1 LNAEDAFR
9 AKVDAALAARKK
21 TKEPAAPAAA
31 PSPVTATTLSPVE
44 EGKEGA
50 AVPPIVPA
58 PEPSPVILPTEVVRE
73 PRGRSGLKYASA
85 NADLFLAGLD
95 RREQDF
101 RQRVREQDASMPQ
114 EEVDNLARAW
124 RQQHLVLR
132 GEGGTQALL
141 DAAAKASGPM
151 GLDDKFLSVLFPI
164 PTVIPLPGFRGEDPE
179 KRWRRIAEGGV
190 VAEEIVEEVDPF
202 GRATGRTAGDMPLA
216 QFAGQLKTEGEA
228 SKSSD
233 VVKDIVSIG
242 GVVNGINALMS
253 ETGVKSGY
261 IAGKEML
268 GVSTP
273 EEAAKE
279 RLLLQSGQRNDGLD
293 RIAVLKQQGRND
305 EASAWFDSLS
315 FNELPQAMSPRE
327 PDVETFKK
335 AFKERQLE
343 LYTTRG
349 LENVASVLDPAL
361 KKSDREILQALRSAP
376 QTSLRKFQP
385 DVGLGLE
392 KLEETLK
399 TYETAKKYAGT
410 DTSRYFGEVASS
422 VMFSEAQTDRGVVLR
437 PSATGQLMNVMGIP
451 YETAMEARIP
461 LMAAAGAL
469 MPGGVVRRVATMAAG
484 AIGQELL
491 AEGLSLVGADDA
503 ALKVENALLPNKAG
517 VDYMLASGAYDTS
530 WLGITDYRP
539 LRTEKSNYADRVF
552 ANYQMPEFQGL
563 GMYQALGRTNVDP
576 NSTLG
581 RVAFGIDTAADLFL
595 DVEGFYAKGLSA
607 LPHAAQT
614 AYSLSKVMPEG
625 YRLQGA
631 MAAGAPKTYSR
642 VRTTKRALEEGRGLR
657 EAYRAGAKAAEEA
670 DVLSV
675 VHNVVEDAVRD
686 AVNAGRNPL
695 DSKMLSGPVRD
706 EVFNTL
712 RAAGIDPMAASKALA
727 KVTDAVTNSLMDNVD
742 LTLRR
747 EAVSNRG
754 KRMLDNLRQ
763 TPEYRSHATAL
774 DDLVRRGTFTAKER
788 DAALS
793 LLEAQAHAYAG
804 RVPGA
809 TPQEFFARTEI
820 RTQMGPTPGPS
831 GTPAAPVAAPAAPAA
846 PVPTTPTPVV
856 PAAPAPTTPAPVV
869 PTAAPAPTTPA
880 PVVLYTLPDNV
891 QEFVNG
897 GDRTIFDLTTP
908 QGRADSALPENGLLG
923 KTKDGKWQA
932 FLVGGDGKL
941 APSSALHDDPLDA
954 VAEFL
959 DTVSPRE
966 EWDTSPTRVGPVLRG
981 MPKLAVEA
989 AIRSEPVEYLV
1000 AFAGDG
1006 QQVLRT
1012 TSNLEDGVEIS
1023 YSDTV
1028 LAVHNGAVDFIH
1040 NHPLPENAARLNIVN
1055 PHLSPSDVYVA
1066 LTHGMPSIEVVS
1078 DSGVFRLTS
1087 TTGWSGLG
1095 EPSFLAEFFDAY
1107 VAFDKKAEAEGAR
1120 AYLDTKEKGGT
1131 YDQAATAFAD
1141 AYAYAITR
1149 ALEEDP
1155 RSAGAGA
1162 VFDFQPR
1169 VRDDFVGQGREVP
1182 GANALDEVVS
1192 SVGEPAAAVVADAPA
1207 VEPVAPSVEA
1217 SAVAATPAGEALALF
1232 GGMRPVP
1239 RLPSDLVEYRPKVVL
1254 GGQWSPSG
1262 QRPTRDVYPK
1272 FDSGVDKA
1280 LYLYAR
1286 GSKNASAKA
1295 RDWLLSVGVT
1305 EAEMGRLGASVAE
1318 YVKYQAPQG
1327 VGNSFTV
1334 PDMGWK
1340 QTAVSKGGLLSSSA
1354 ASLPGKKPRA
1364 ATLFSGGGLV
1374 EEGLRGLIDP
1384 VFAVEANPQIGA
1396 SYKQAHG
1403 DHVRIQDVRSVDF
1416 EPAKGAEY
1424 LHASPVCKNFSVA
1437 KTLGGEQPLDLDT
1450 ARATAKAIREIEPR
1464 VFTLENV
1471 EGYTNSEAMQIVK
1484 DALADQ
1490 GYTFDVN
1497 TFNAADYGSATSRKR
1512 VLLRAVRDGEL
1523 PPLPEKTGPSDW
1535 YARVEDIV
1543 EGLPDV
1549 KLAPF
1554 MEERLKRRGIDVEN
1568 VDRPMIVMG
1577 GSKNRNV
1584 IPYAYAGG
1592 PAPTIK
1598 ATPKEAH
1605 RIILP
1610 GGKVKDVTPRVL
1622 ARITGLPD
1630 TYPLPAAKG
1639 LGQTIV
1645 GNGVP
1650 AELTRAVFGP
1660 LVERLTTPAIE
1671 REALSV
1677 APAPT
1682 LRSSPVVLAQ
1692 KPVEFSGLPSDI
1704 YGGLLRALKELPE
1717 VNRPG
1722 ARSYIEGVVEGTMH
1736 LNDTADEIIADRVL
1750 EASGLGDRV
1759 SLLEVRN
1766 YLGLDRFLGV
1776 DDIPTR
1782 ALQDSLETHGR
1793 QVIET
1798 DYEINDMATPMP
1810 DAVFYHGLTF
1820 FGESSAEADA
1830 FVAFAVRDQGNG
1842 KRELVIDYADF
1853 ANPEISPTPVIGRV
1867 VRWAA
1872 ENNIDT
1878 VSVLRTGDTTEGS
1891 VIAAAAYAAGNNAV
1905 DVSEGN
1911 LRFAR
1916 IKLGADMVDDYLA
1929 RQGSMVLRSSATPV
1943 DRLSLSHKDVTARVS
1958 ELTEAAK
1965 RLQQGEI
1972 SAEEYGRLVDKYKT
1986 VTPYEE
1992 VPFPAS
1998 PEQALS
2004 ALKKTSMEGAGKPGK
2019 ETYYGVPSRTL
2030 QEGQRVGLRL
2040 DIPSYTKAE
2049 TWVVSVHEPRTSTS
2063 TGGAGARIGY
2073 ESTAAATD
2081 VVFGINEKAGLRIAA
2096 GDIPKSTIATMEG
2109 SWKPMTSTEAKAAA
2123 DAALSD
2129 PAWRQVGMDPER
2141 HAYFYDRASMQP
2153 VVAADEVLQVGPL
2166 VLAKNPRYAETNTFL
2181 YASSYQVPSG
2191 PLVHVLDMVNDGSF
2205 AGFVRENAEVLR
2217 ALGGDMW
2224 TDEFLK
2230 NFQHV
2235 VDPNTGRVTLTAAGS
2250 VQFQKLLEQHLTSKV
2265 SSPTLSSKLDKVF
2278 AMMQGLYLRA
2288 RGINESPTLAM
2299 LQLDAALRPDIPIRN
2314 TLSRINAKLIYGRR
2328 TIYAA
2333 DTAAERVGEAARR
2346 AVGQRAEAARTKA
2359 TRAEASMALN
2369 IKKGD
2374 KTINVVDAVANAV
2387 AHVTT
2392 EHARRKLPT
2401 AKLVRVTT
2409 RSIIPEERLPIV
2421 RNTVRDQLLLAGI
2434 DPKDIAKQVDNTTG
2448 TISFTAAQQ
2457 PKILALV
2464 NQMAGTWFGDRLP
2477 RELQGRRFTGTS
2489 MSIEAYNALVELMTD
2504 TAAGPGSVRDRM
2516 AEAVP
2521 KSMGYALYRAA
2532 SDGAGKNLA
2541 VVRDTKNALLE
2552 KFHIEFDGKNHLDPG
2567 IVEIVE
2573 RMKRELNEVKD
2584 WLREM
2589 ADNAVRAKPDMWLPE
2604 IVLSVK
2610 SQLIPPVQVHALQD
2624 VLDPNGNL
2632 VRAGFVG
2639 LNKMFGEGQS
2649 FTVADLLNRLDDIED
2664 AFSAFK
2670 PAGLDVISDLETTA
2684 LAEAHRIRLGVASG
2698 SLDVDALP
2706 PADLAIMEDVSQ
2718 ILADGI
2724 QRRVQTVS
2732 DRAGEIG
2739 VAMAGVLDAGIME
2752 NFPTFE
2758 RKVQLYSAFFEGEW
2772 DNLFDLGAQVG
2783 LTVAL
2788 ENFGEY
2794 QKKYSQ
2800 AEALLAMVGRMR
2812 AQELMTQFSERL
2824 AMYGVGGNMA
2834 ALTADYPVGS
2844 MSGRGSFQTRVSDY
2858 IKQIVNFGEMPQ
2870 VDSKGRKIYEPEP
2883 PTGGEDLAAFAMAHE
2898 LMAQWGFKFGKG
2910 EWKVHVLPD
2919 GTKTLLPQMVAD
2931 NLNDA
2936 VQRQTGLAGAYRDVE
2951 RARAPGKENVFDVP
2965 LTQRQQEAMA
2975 KAAKQQQ
2982 TNTAIGAVVGG
2993 VAGATVGMPIVGA
3006 GVGALV
3012 GRDFNRAV
3020 NLLAEKLPVSLAYLK
3035 IGITTGI
3042 GLPNVPYY
3050 VANAFGGF
3058 MQALLGVGSAQTVRM
3073 LVRNPGFVAAVVT
3086 ELVAPVNYHISA
3098 KPIITADGRVFTVRE
3113 ATRIAE
3119 AEGLSGSFIQA
3130 ETVRSVADDLR
3141 AMEPTFY
3148 NKITKYP
3155 RMWQG
3160 LLTEMTAAIDNVYR
3174 VSAFV
3179 DEVRRGAS
3187 TAEAAATARKIAFDY
3202 SALTDFEKSTMRQV
3216 IMFYSYQRRNIDLF
3230 FDTLLTNPGRIA
3242 AQLRTI
3248 NHANET
3254 LLEGDAELVLPD
3266 YLRGRWMLS
3275 MRDAAKDSYSS
3286 GKVAVLAPQVPVMD
3300 VVGLFSNIINVGTE
3314 DANRALIGRATPW
3327 VQAPFVLGLGI
3338 EPFSGRELG
3347 SYDKVPRFLYEL
3359 DMLVSGGVLVRGV
3372 FGAEW
3377 QSNKDPSSNDSDETS
3392 GYFQARNAKAYWI
3405 WRNLLEF
3412 PFAGRSIT
3420 TLESMDRADLG
3431 VVEATVDAAR
3441 AYRVSGGSDLDA
3453 FFLKVQSAIPSIL
3466 TEGSTMPP
3474 LSDPNRYVPM
3484 PQEDLIAPRQG
3495 MTHMDE
3501 VRSWVGVRSV
3511 RVDNPAVALDRIYYE
3526 EGFKLGRE
3534 AKELKRAEQFPSTR

>member
-1 LNAEDAFR
+1 
-9 AKVDAALAARKK
+9 
-21 TKEPAAPAAA
+21 
-31 PSPVTATTLSPVE
+31 
-44 EGKEGA
+44 
-50 AVPPIVPA
+50 
-58 PEPSPVILPTEVVRE
+58 
-73 PRGRSGLKYASA
+73 
-85 NADLFLAGLD
+85 
-95 RREQDF
+95 
-101 RQRVREQDASMPQ
+101 
-114 EEVDNLARAW
+114 
-124 RQQHLVLR
+124 
-132 GEGGTQALL
+132 
-141 DAAAKASGPM
+141 
-151 GLDDKFLSVLFPI
+151 
-164 PTVIPLPGFRGEDPE
+164 
-179 KRWRRIAEGGV
+179 
-190 VAEEIVEEVDPF
+190 
-202 GRATGRTAGDMPLA
+202 
-216 QFAGQLKTEGEA
+216 
-228 SKSSD
+228 
-233 VVKDIVSIG
+233 
-242 GVVNGINALMS
+242 
-253 ETGVKSGY
+253 
-261 IAGKEML
+261 
-268 GVSTP
+268 
-273 EEAAKE
+273 
-279 RLLLQSGQRNDGLD
+279 
-293 RIAVLKQQGRND
+293 
-305 EASAWFDSLS
+305 
-315 FNELPQAMSPRE
+315 
-327 PDVETFKK
+327 
-335 AFKERQLE
+335 
-343 LYTTRG
+343 
-349 LENVASVLDPAL
+349 
-361 KKSDREILQALRSAP
+361 
-376 QTSLRKFQP
+376 
-385 DVGLGLE
+385 
-392 KLEETLK
+392 
-399 TYETAKKYAGT
+399 
-410 DTSRYFGEVASS
+410 
-422 VMFSEAQTDRGVVLR
+422 
-437 PSATGQLMNVMGIP
+437 
-451 YETAMEARIP
+451 
-461 LMAAAGAL
+461 
-469 MPGGVVRRVATMAAG
+469 
-484 AIGQELL
+484 
-491 AEGLSLVGADDA
+491 
-503 ALKVENALLPNKAG
+503 
-517 VDYMLASGAYDTS
+517 
-530 WLGITDYRP
+530 
-539 LRTEKSNYADRVF
+539 
-552 ANYQMPEFQGL
+552 
-563 GMYQALGRTNVDP
+563 
-576 NSTLG
+576 
-581 RVAFGIDTAADLFL
+581 
-595 DVEGFYAKGLSA
+595 
-607 LPHAAQT
+607 
-614 AYSLSKVMPEG
+614 
-625 YRLQGA
+625 
-631 MAAGAPKTYSR
+631 
-642 VRTTKRALEEGRGLR
+642 
-657 EAYRAGAKAAEEA
+657 
-670 DVLSV
+670 
-675 VHNVVEDAVRD
+675 
-686 AVNAGRNPL
+686 
-695 DSKMLSGPVRD
+695 
-706 EVFNTL
+706 
-712 RAAGIDPMAASKALA
+712 
-727 KVTDAVTNSLMDNVD
+727 
-742 LTLRR
+742 
-747 EAVSNRG
+747 
-754 KRMLDNLRQ
+754 
-763 TPEYRSHATAL
+763 
-774 DDLVRRGTFTAKER
+774 
-788 DAALS
+788 
-793 LLEAQAHAYAG
+793 
-804 RVPGA
+804 
-809 TPQEFFARTEI
+809 
-820 RTQMGPTPGPS
+820 
-831 GTPAAPVAAPAAPAA
+831 
-846 PVPTTPTPVV
+846 VV
-856 PAAPAPTTPAPVV
+856 PAA
-869 PTAAPAPTTPA
+869 APTTPA

-932 FLVGGDGKL
+932 FLVGDDGKL

-959 DTVSPRE
+959 DAVSPRE

-1217 SAVAATPAGEALALF
+1217 SAIAATPAGEALALF

-1403 DHVRIQDVRSVDF
+1403 DHVRIQDVRSADF

-1437 KTLGGEQPLDLDT
+1437 KTLGGEQPLDLET

-1497 TFNAADYGSATSRKR
+1497 TFNSADYGSATSRKR

-1610 GGKVKDVTPRVL
+1610 GGKVKDVTARVL

-1630 TYPLPAAKG
+1630 TYPLPVAKG

-1660 LVERLTTPAIE
+1660 LVEQLGSPT
-1671 REALSV
+1671 
-1677 APAPT
+1677 T
-1682 LRSSPVVLAQ
+1682 LRSSATAIQAPDIEAAAPGISDLRRSMLDAANDETAFDPKTYAERKDICKLTGHCNAAAYIVQKKYGGELLSAKVQGETHVWNRLPDGTQVDLTGSQYGGDGFHPVSEAGKVVPPRATVNPRFKKFEAEVLKAAAVSPRTVETAAPRNVLSSSAVVLAQ

-1722 ARSYIEGVVEGTMH
+1722 ARSYIEGVVEGTMY

-1793 QVIET
+1793 QVIESN
-1798 DYEINDMATPMP
+1798 YEIKDMATPMP
-1810 DAVFYHGLTF
+1810 DVVSYHGLTF
-1820 FGESSAEADA
+1820 LGEGDDA

-1842 KRELVIDYADF
+1842 KRELVIDYAGF
-1853 ANPEISPTPVIGRV
+1853 ASPEISPTPVIGRV

-1929 RQGSMVLRSSATPV
+1929 RQGSMVL
-1943 DRLSLSHKDVTARVS
+1943 K
-1958 ELTEAAK
+1958 
-1965 RLQQGEI
+1965 
-1972 SAEEYGRLVDKYKT
+1972 
-1986 VTPYEE
+1986 
-1992 VPFPAS
+1992 
-1998 PEQALS
+1998 
-2004 ALKKTSMEGAGKPGK
+2004 
-2019 ETYYGVPSRTL
+2019 
-2030 QEGQRVGLRL
+2030 
-2040 DIPSYTKAE
+2040 
-2049 TWVVSVHEPRTSTS
+2049 
-2063 TGGAGARIGY
+2063 
-2073 ESTAAATD
+2073 
-2081 VVFGINEKAGLRIAA
+2081 
-2096 GDIPKSTIATMEG
+2096 
-2109 SWKPMTSTEAKAAA
+2109 
-2123 DAALSD
+2123 
-2129 PAWRQVGMDPER
+2129 
-2141 HAYFYDRASMQP
+2141 
-2153 VVAADEVLQVGPL
+2153 
-2166 VLAKNPRYAETNTFL
+2166 
-2181 YASSYQVPSG
+2181 ASSYQVPELKAVDVESPEFKAWFGNSKVSDGGTPLVVYHGSKMPGHDIFLPRSVKEAGTGEALSGSGVYFTTEADFAGRYAGDEGGVYPSYLSIQRPFVRGKSYWGDAALEVARRFITEEVNARYANDKVEALRVRGGFLEDVLPPDTITEMLRADGYDGVVDGHIYVALDSSQIKSAVSNTGAFSSADPSILRASSYQVPGG

-2333 DTAAERVGEAARR
+2333 DTEAERVGEAARR

-2359 TRAEASMALN
+2359 TRAEASTALN

-2448 TISFTAAQQ
+2448 AIAFTAAQQ

-2477 RELQGRRFTGTS
+2477 RELQGRRFTGTF

-2812 AQELMTQFSERL
+2812 AQELMAQFSERL

-2844 MSGRGSFQTRVSDY
+2844 MSGRGSFQTRVADY

-3006 GVGALV
+3006 GVGALI

-3020 NLLAEKLPVSLAYLK
+3020 NLLAEKLPVSVAYLK

-3058 MQALLGVGSAQTVRM
+3058 MQALLGVGSTQTVRM

>member
-1 LNAEDAFR
+1 M
-9 AKVDAALAARKK
+9 
-21 TKEPAAPAAA
+21 
-31 PSPVTATTLSPVE
+31 
-44 EGKEGA
+44 
-50 AVPPIVPA
+50 VPA
-58 PEPSPVILPTEVVRE
+58 
-73 PRGRSGLKYASA
+73 
-85 NADLFLAGLD
+85 
-95 RREQDF
+95 
-101 RQRVREQDASMPQ
+101 
-114 EEVDNLARAW
+114 
-124 RQQHLVLR
+124 
-132 GEGGTQALL
+132 
-141 DAAAKASGPM
+141 
-151 GLDDKFLSVLFPI
+151 
-164 PTVIPLPGFRGEDPE
+164 
-179 KRWRRIAEGGV
+179 
-190 VAEEIVEEVDPF
+190 
-202 GRATGRTAGDMPLA
+202 
-216 QFAGQLKTEGEA
+216 
-228 SKSSD
+228 
-233 VVKDIVSIG
+233 
-242 GVVNGINALMS
+242 
-253 ETGVKSGY
+253 
-261 IAGKEML
+261 
-268 GVSTP
+268 
-273 EEAAKE
+273 
-279 RLLLQSGQRNDGLD
+279 
-293 RIAVLKQQGRND
+293 
-305 EASAWFDSLS
+305 
-315 FNELPQAMSPRE
+315 
-327 PDVETFKK
+327 
-335 AFKERQLE
+335 
-343 LYTTRG
+343 
-349 LENVASVLDPAL
+349 
-361 KKSDREILQALRSAP
+361 
-376 QTSLRKFQP
+376 
-385 DVGLGLE
+385 
-392 KLEETLK
+392 
-399 TYETAKKYAGT
+399 
-410 DTSRYFGEVASS
+410 
-422 VMFSEAQTDRGVVLR
+422 
-437 PSATGQLMNVMGIP
+437 
-451 YETAMEARIP
+451 
-461 LMAAAGAL
+461 
-469 MPGGVVRRVATMAAG
+469 
-484 AIGQELL
+484 
-491 AEGLSLVGADDA
+491 
-503 ALKVENALLPNKAG
+503 
-517 VDYMLASGAYDTS
+517 
-530 WLGITDYRP
+530 
-539 LRTEKSNYADRVF
+539 
-552 ANYQMPEFQGL
+552 
-563 GMYQALGRTNVDP
+563 
-576 NSTLG
+576 
-581 RVAFGIDTAADLFL
+581 
-595 DVEGFYAKGLSA
+595 
-607 LPHAAQT
+607 
-614 AYSLSKVMPEG
+614 
-625 YRLQGA
+625 
-631 MAAGAPKTYSR
+631 
-642 VRTTKRALEEGRGLR
+642 
-657 EAYRAGAKAAEEA
+657 
-670 DVLSV
+670 
-675 VHNVVEDAVRD
+675 
-686 AVNAGRNPL
+686 
-695 DSKMLSGPVRD
+695 
-706 EVFNTL
+706 
-712 RAAGIDPMAASKALA
+712 
-727 KVTDAVTNSLMDNVD
+727 
-742 LTLRR
+742 
-747 EAVSNRG
+747 
-754 KRMLDNLRQ
+754 
-763 TPEYRSHATAL
+763 
-774 DDLVRRGTFTAKER
+774 
-788 DAALS
+788 
-793 LLEAQAHAYAG
+793 
-804 RVPGA
+804 
-809 TPQEFFARTEI
+809 
-820 RTQMGPTPGPS
+820 
-831 GTPAAPVAAPAAPAA
+831 
-846 PVPTTPTPVV
+846 
-856 PAAPAPTTPAPVV
+856 AAPAPTTPAPVV
-869 PTAAPAPTTPA
+869 PAAAPTTPA

-959 DTVSPRE
+959 DAVSPRE

-1162 VFDFQPR
+1162 VFDFQSR

-1416 EPAKGAEY
+1416 EPAKGVEY

-1437 KTLGGEQPLDLDT
+1437 KTLGGEQPLDLET

-1610 GGKVKDVTPRVL
+1610 GGKVKDVTARVL

-1630 TYPLPAAKG
+1630 TYPLPVAKG

-1660 LVERLTTPAIE
+1660 LVEQLGSPT
-1671 REALSV
+1671 
-1677 APAPT
+1677 T
-1682 LRSSPVVLAQ
+1682 LRSSATAIQAPDIEAAAPGISDLRRSMLDAANDETAFDPKTYAERKDICKLTGHCNAAAYIVQKKYGGELLSAKVQGETHVWNRLPDGTQVDLTGSQYGGDGFHPVSEAGKVVPPRATVNPRFKKFEAEVLKAAAVSPRTVETAAPRNVLSSSAVVLAQ

-1793 QVIET
+1793 QVIENN
-1798 DYEINDMATPMP
+1798 YEIKDMATPMP
-1810 DAVFYHGLTF
+1810 DAVSYHGLTF
-1820 FGESSAEADA
+1820 FGESSLDADA
-1830 FVAFAVRDQGNG
+1830 FVAFAVRDPGNG
-1842 KRELVIDYADF
+1842 KRELVIDF
-1853 ANPEISPTPVIGRV
+1853 AQFAHPEISPTPVVGRV

-1929 RQGSMVLRSSATPV
+1929 RQGSMVLKSSSYQVPELKPVDTESPEFKTWFGDSMVVDEDGKPLVVYHGTQKAGFDAFDPAAKTAYGKSYGTGAYFTDEPSVASEYATRFSSTRDMKTWATAETLPTWVSDITSANVVPVYLSIRNPYEWPLQYVGAAEQAAIDPSRRLPEDLHDAVMARLGVQDVVELQARFPGSSFSRTDPVASAISTAIREELMSRGYDGSVFRAPKGKGARVPFTEYVAFEPTQIKSAVSNTGAFSSA
-1943 DRLSLSHKDVTARVS
+1943 D
-1958 ELTEAAK
+1958 
-1965 RLQQGEI
+1965 
-1972 SAEEYGRLVDKYKT
+1972 
-1986 VTPYEE
+1986 
-1992 VPFPAS
+1992 
-1998 PEQALS
+1998 
-2004 ALKKTSMEGAGKPGK
+2004 
-2019 ETYYGVPSRTL
+2019 PSI
-2030 QEGQRVGLRL
+2030 LR
-2040 DIPSYTKAE
+2040 
-2049 TWVVSVHEPRTSTS
+2049 
-2063 TGGAGARIGY
+2063 
-2073 ESTAAATD
+2073 
-2081 VVFGINEKAGLRIAA
+2081 
-2096 GDIPKSTIATMEG
+2096 
-2109 SWKPMTSTEAKAAA
+2109 
-2123 DAALSD
+2123 
-2129 PAWRQVGMDPER
+2129 
-2141 HAYFYDRASMQP
+2141 
-2153 VVAADEVLQVGPL
+2153 
-2166 VLAKNPRYAETNTFL
+2166 
-2181 YASSYQVPSG
+2181 ASSYQVPGG

-2359 TRAEASMALN
+2359 TRAEASTALN

-2374 KTINVVDAVANAV
+2374 KTVNVVDAVANAV

-2448 TISFTAAQQ
+2448 TITFTAAQQ

-2718 ILADGI
+2718 ILADGV

-2752 NFPTFE
+2752 NFSTFE

-2812 AQELMTQFSERL
+2812 AQELMAQFSERL

-2844 MSGRGSFQTRVSDY
+2844 MSGRGSFQTRVADY

-2883 PTGGEDLAAFAMAHE
+2883 PTSGEDLAAFAMAHE

-3058 MQALLGVGSAQTVRM
+3058 MQALLGVGSTQTVRM